1 MKKPIVC
8 VTAILLLVTAGAP
21 AVAAETAEQQIE
33 LRWALGAQDAE
44 GETPSAVHKDSRVET
59 GTRLKFLL
67 EPLSAGSVYL
77 ILLDSNDDIHVLY
90 RETTEVYDG
99 KAYVPPGRQWFEVDD
114 PPGRETFFLLASVD
128 PLNELDRLLEQHDQ
142 AGGSAD
148 SAELSDAIV
157 AEIRRVQKANRN
169 FSKPVEKP
177 VMIGGRTRDANSDA
191 LDQLATQVTAE
202 KFFGKT
208 ITIDH

>member
-1 MKKPIVC
+1 MMKISSVCVC
-8 VTAILLLVTAGAP
+8 VTAVLLLGAGGSTT
-21 AVAAETAEQQIE
+21 VAEESAEQQVE
-33 LRWALGAQDAE
+33 LRWALGAKDAE
-44 GETPSAVHKDSRVET
+44 GDKPSAVHKDSRLET

-67 EPLSAGSVYL
+67 EPLSPGSVYL
-77 ILLDSNDDIHVLY
+77 ILLDSNDDVHVLY
-90 RETTEVYDG
+90 RESTQAYDG

-128 PLNELDRLLEQHDQ
+128 PLDELDQLLDQ
-142 AGGSAD
+142 LGDSAD
-148 SAELSDAIV
+148 GTGLSDAIV

-177 VMIGGRTRDANSDA
+177 VMIGGRTRDANPDA

-202 KFFGKT
+202 RFFGKT